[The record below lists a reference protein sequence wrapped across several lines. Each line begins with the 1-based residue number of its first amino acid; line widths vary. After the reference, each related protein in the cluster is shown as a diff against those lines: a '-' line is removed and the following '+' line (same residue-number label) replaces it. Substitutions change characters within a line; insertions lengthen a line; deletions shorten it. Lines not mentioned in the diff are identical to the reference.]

1 MFVRTQPYTRRVT
14 WCPTLDID
22 HPVHLCHAVEANL
35 DTCQHRARHLRKLL
49 ESVARCDERGVVDP
63 TQDAT
68 RINQRPELSVT
79 IEVLRRPGRKHDP
92 ASFGDSL
99 IEGANP
105 LGLRSWP
112 QRIAELGEAILLN
125 GLLREGGDCR
135 ARTDALDHLS
145 HALCHGRFAQV
156 FD

>member
-1 MFVRTQPYTRRVT
+1 MSTPCASSPEVV
-14 WCPTLDID
+14 
-22 HPVHLCHAVEANL
+22 
-35 DTCQHRARHLRKLL
+35 

-63 TQDAT
+63 TKTT
-68 RINQRPELSVT
+68 RIKQRPELSVT

-92 ASFGDSL
+92 ASFGDSR

-125 GLLREGGDCR
+125 GL
-135 ARTDALDHLS
+135 
-145 HALCHGRFAQV
+145 
-156 FD
+156 